1 MLSIVENT
9 LVLVL
14 NVVRCLFRIVFR
26 LFLMMM
32 MMMMMII
39 FNRNLYRAVSM
50 KIVNC
55 ALHKKL
61 IKDGIYN
68 LNLQC

>member
-26 LFLMMM
+26 LFLM